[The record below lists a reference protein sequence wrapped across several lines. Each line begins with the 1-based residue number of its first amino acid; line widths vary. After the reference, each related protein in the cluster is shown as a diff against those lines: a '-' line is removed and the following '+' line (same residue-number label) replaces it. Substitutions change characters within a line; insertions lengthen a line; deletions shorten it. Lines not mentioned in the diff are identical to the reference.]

1 MWRNCV
7 CCFCRTQILITK
19 KAMITFSFQV
29 VFARNGMRNVAL
41 IKSLSK
47 LSLLL
52 LINAIDSARNLQPY
66 HFNFSAQDG
75 TRCEWFKDPHR
86 NLSNQNW
93 SRFQNGEKKIGWTAK
108 TQWMKLEIFQNN
120 ILASSFELQ
129 MSESFGSLWWH
140 FYHRYLSMSVYE

>member
-1 MWRNCV
+1 
-7 CCFCRTQILITK
+7 
-19 KAMITFSFQV
+19 MITFSIRV

-47 LSLLL
+47 LIL

-75 TRCEWFKDPHR
+75 TRCECFKDPHR

-93 SRFQNGEKKIGWTAK
+93 SPQNGEKKIGWAAK

-129 MSESFGSLWWH
+129 MSVVVWIALMTFLSSISLNV
-140 FYHRYLSMSVYE
+140 SI